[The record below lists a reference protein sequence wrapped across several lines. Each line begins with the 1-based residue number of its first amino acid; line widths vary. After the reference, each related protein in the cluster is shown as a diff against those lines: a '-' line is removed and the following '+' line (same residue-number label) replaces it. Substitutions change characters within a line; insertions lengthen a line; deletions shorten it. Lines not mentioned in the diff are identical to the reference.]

1 MSMKMLEQELCGH
14 ICVVC
19 NIQGIECAAVDLTG
33 DLIGPE
39 SVLGLD
45 SLDAMEIVVMVKNKY
60 NVRIG
65 SAETSREILAS
76 LSTLAD
82 YIRDNQ

>member
-1 MSMKMLEQELCGH
+1 MKMLEQELCGH
-14 ICVVC
+14 ICDVC
-19 NIQGIECAAVDLTG
+19 NIKGIECGSIDLNAA
-33 DLIGPE
+33 LIGTE

-65 SAETSREILAS
+65 SAEASRKIMTTLV
-76 LSTLAD
+76 TLAD
-82 YIRDNQ
+82 YIRENQ